1 MKIKIG
7 LLGLGTVG
15 TGVYKLITSR
25 GGHIRE
31 STGVYPE
38 IKKILVKN
46 LNKPRKVKVEGLLT
60 QNAEEI
66 LKDKEIKI
74 VIEAIGGI
82 SPAYEYVKEAL
93 ASGKHVITAN
103 KELIAKHGE
112 DLNETAKKN
121 GVFLKCE
128 ASVGGAIPILHQID
142 RLKITDEIDF
152 VGGIVNGTT
161 NYILTQMS
169 TKGKS
174 YEEALKEAQQLGY
187 AEANPDY
194 DVKGFDSL
202 YKLIILMRKVFNVNV
217 PVNSIRRSGIDGI
230 AREDLDYITEW
241 GYKLKLFAWGKKIE
255 NGVFAGVEPVLVE
268 ESNILS
274 RVNDVNNAV
283 ILKGDSFGEYVFV
296 GKGAGEL
303 PTGDA
308 VVADLI
314 DILLN
319 YNIKDNDAAK
329 LLPVRQ
335 GSFTDTFYIR
345 LKMHKGDILNLQKI
359 LNFFK
364 REEAL
369 ILESSY
375 ENDTFAAV
383 IKLKTNID
391 VFVEKLNDKKIG
403 ELKAIFKVLQE
414 DIDELQLKEFEDLVG
429 VI

>member
-1 MKIKIG
+1 MTVKIG

-15 TGVYKLITSR
+15 TGVYRLITSR
-25 GGHIRE
+25 GGHIKE
-31 STGVYPE
+31 STGFYPE
-38 IKKILVKN
+38 IKGILIKN
-46 LNKPRKVKVEGLLT
+46 LNKPRKVNVQGLLT

-74 VIEAIGGI
+74 VIEAIGGVH
-82 SPAYEYVKEAL
+82 PAYEYVKEAL
-93 ASGKHVITAN
+93 SEGKHVITAN

-112 DLNETAKKN
+112 DLNEIAEKN

-152 VGGIVNGTT
+152 VGGIINGTT

-174 YEEALKEAQQLGY
+174 YEEALIEAQELGY
-187 AEANPDY
+187 AELNPDY

-217 PVNSIRRSGIDGI
+217 PVNSITRSGIDGI
-230 AREDLDYITEW
+230 TKEDINYIAKW
-241 GYKLKLFAWGKKIE
+241 GYKIKLLAWGKKVKDNI
-255 NGVFAGVEPVLVE
+255 FAGVEPVVVE

-274 RVNDVNNAV
+274 KVSDVNNAI

-296 GKGAGEL
+296 GRGAGEL

-308 VVADLI
+308 VVADLL
-314 DILLN
+314 DVLLN
-319 YNIKDNDAAK
+319 YNIKGNNVAK
-329 LLPVRQ
+329 FLPVSE

-345 LKMHKGDILNLQKI
+345 FKMHKGDILNLQEI

-364 REEAL
+364 REGAL

-375 ENDTFAAV
+375 ENDIFVAV
-383 IKLKTNID
+383 IRVKANINA
-391 VFVEKLNDKKIG
+391 FVKKIKD
-403 ELKAIFKVLQE
+403 EKIAEIKAIYKVLQE
-414 DIDELQLKEFEDLVG
+414 DIDEGQLKEFEDLVE

>member
-1 MKIKIG
+1 M
-7 LLGLGTVG
+7 
-15 TGVYKLITSR
+15 
-25 GGHIRE
+25 
-31 STGVYPE
+31 
-38 IKKILVKN
+38 
-46 LNKPRKVKVEGLLT
+46 
-60 QNAEEI
+60 
-66 LKDKEIKI
+66 
-74 VIEAIGGI
+74 
-82 SPAYEYVKEAL
+82 
-93 ASGKHVITAN
+93 
-103 KELIAKHGE
+103 
-112 DLNETAKKN
+112 
-121 GVFLKCE
+121 FLKCE

-268 ESNILS
+268 ERNILS